1 MNPEEKPRMKIKM
14 ENYQSKVHKEYIIE
28 HLHKIAKKNKNPKFR
43 FLLIYKQTS

>member
-28 HLHKIAKKNKNPKFR
+28 LHKIAKKSKNPKFR
-43 FLLIYKQTS
+43 FLIIYKQAS